1 MIETV
6 KEEDKKKT
14 EEAQNEF
21 SQFKEETKNK
31 NLEETNVMKII
42 LETKQTKYYTEL
54 EQMNSK
60 FQSDTSN
67 KVKDHQ
73 YYHGNNKK
81 RKQEIDRYIRTISS
95 KKAKIDL
102 TKLKILQHCKEFN
115 ARNAALKKEKE
126 NISRNYHEL
135 KLKM

>member
-54 EQMNSK
+54 E
-60 FQSDTSN
+60 
-67 KVKDHQ
+67 
-73 YYHGNNKK
+73 
-81 RKQEIDRYIRTISS
+81 
-95 KKAKIDL
+95 
-102 TKLKILQHCKEFN
+102 
-115 ARNAALKKEKE
+115 
-126 NISRNYHEL
+126 
-135 KLKM
+135 

>member
-1 MIETV
+1 MQLQDARMRGLAEEFNRDVNILETEFDLEREEMIKTHKTQLKELDDMIETV

-21 SQFKEETKNK
+21 SQYKEETKNK

-60 FQSDTSN
+60 F
-67 KVKDHQ
+67 
-73 YYHGNNKK
+73 
-81 RKQEIDRYIRTISS
+81 
-95 KKAKIDL
+95 
-102 TKLKILQHCKEFN
+102 
-115 ARNAALKKEKE
+115 
-126 NISRNYHEL
+126 
-135 KLKM
+135 

>member
-1 MIETV
+1 MNGNGTSIENTKLKELEDMIETV

-54 EQMNSK
+54 E
-60 FQSDTSN
+60 
-67 KVKDHQ
+67 
-73 YYHGNNKK
+73 
-81 RKQEIDRYIRTISS
+81 
-95 KKAKIDL
+95 
-102 TKLKILQHCKEFN
+102 
-115 ARNAALKKEKE
+115 
-126 NISRNYHEL
+126 
-135 KLKM
+135 